1 LGSSVTVSLMPM
13 VRGQRAA
20 PSPHNGAK
28 GLPVDET
35 SSSKTRM
42 NRERIRRVVALVL
55 VIAITVTIVR
65 LSNQI
70 QRFRAYGYPGVFVVS
85 LLGNATV
92 ILPAPSLAV
101 VFAMGGV
108 LHPLLVGLC
117 AGPGEALGELTGYL
131 AGYGGRAVIE
141 NRGMYDRLEHWMRRH
156 GGWTVFVLS
165 VIPNP
170 VFDLAGISAGALRY
184 PLWRFLL
191 FCWIGKTIKT
201 VAFAY
206 AGAYSIS
213 FMERFL

>member
-1 LGSSVTVSLMPM
+1 M
-13 VRGQRAA
+13 
-20 PSPHNGAK
+20 
-28 GLPVDET
+28 DET
-35 SSSKTRM
+35 PIPKAWSGRG
-42 NRERIRRVVALVL
+42 REWIGRVVALLFV
-55 VIAITVTIVR
+55 VAITVTIVR
-65 LSNQI
+65 LADQI
-70 QRFRAYGYPGVFVVS
+70 QRFQAYGYPGVFVIS

-101 VFAMGGV
+101 VFAMGHV

-131 AGYGGRAVIE
+131 AGYSGRAVIE
-141 NRGMYDRLEHWMRRH
+141 NQAMYERLEHWMRRY
-156 GGWTVFVLS
+156 GGWTVFALS

-170 VFDLAGISAGALRY
+170 VFDLAGIAAGALRY

-201 VAFAY
+201 TAFAY

-213 FMERFL
+213 LVERFL